1 MSDTE
6 KDQFRYKKKSCSAY
20 RKYLWILRA
29 RNGGL
34 KSGKMSSFLQ
44 GRAHTTHRF
53 QVTQTEATAHNKS
66 SISSE
71 EEPSRVKIRRGVKNS
86 SESTSVRSQHKRNVM
101 LRRRLRPAANG
112 FLFLFLFISPS
123 FFPSKYSCH
132 KTHNNCNYADLLH
145 LLRMGWF

>member
-1 MSDTE
+1 
-6 KDQFRYKKKSCSAY
+6 
-20 RKYLWILRA
+20 
-29 RNGGL
+29 
-34 KSGKMSSFLQ
+34 MSSFLQ

-145 LLRMGWF
+145 LLRMGWFQRPTRPTEKHTNDTKSIIVERLTIQMSFRTGSLKSS